1 MRISDWSADVCSSD
15 LPYPEAKKLARFFLI
30 QKRIGQLG
38 EGNKAW
44 LRLVTKEG
52 KIHGRYNTNGAVTGR
67 ATHYDPNKAQVPS
80 VGVEFGRACRALF
93 PVLPGF
99 SQLGADP
106 AGLEI
111 RCHSSFIAA
120 FDGGAYIHLV
130 LEGEAHWANAT
141 DRR

>member
-1 MRISDWSADVCSSD
+1 MRISDWSSDVCSSD
-15 LPYPEAKKLARFFLI
+15 LKLARFFLI

-80 VGVEFGRACRALF
+80 VGVEFGRECRALF
-93 PVLPGF
+93 TVLSGF
-99 SQLGADP
+99 SQLGADQ
-106 AGLEI
+106 AGLELS
-111 RCHSSFIAA
+111 CLGSFIAA
-120 FDGGAYIHLV
+120 FDGGASITVV
-130 LEGEAHWANAT
+130 LERSEK
-141 DRR
+141 RRVG

>member
-80 VGVEFGRACRALF
+80 VGVEFGRECRALF
-93 PVLPGF
+93 TVLPGF
-99 SQLGADP
+99 SQLGADQ
-106 AGLEI
+106 AGLEQI
-111 RCHSSFIAA
+111 GRAPCRERVCQ
-120 FDGGAYIHLV
+120 YV
-130 LEGEAHWANAT
+130 
-141 DRR
+141 